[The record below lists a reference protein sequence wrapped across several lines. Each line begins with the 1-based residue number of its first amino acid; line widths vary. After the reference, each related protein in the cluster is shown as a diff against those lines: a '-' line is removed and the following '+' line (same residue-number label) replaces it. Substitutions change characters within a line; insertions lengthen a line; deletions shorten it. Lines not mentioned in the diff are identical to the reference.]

1 MVETILEFLDFSGV
15 DFQSAEKIQQDMS
28 ALLVQGVFVH
38 RVSGVTFRF
47 KLGKYQGPCVCLAP
61 QDELDSC

>member
-1 MVETILEFLDFSGV
+1 MVETILEFLEFSGV
-15 DFQSAEKIQQDMS
+15 DFQSVEKIQQQDRS
-28 ALLVQGVFVH
+28 DALLVH